1 MAKLLS
7 EEKLFTYLA
16 VSEHAVNS
24 VLVKELVG
32 VQAPV
37 YYVSKR
43 PLDTELRYPELEWL
57 ALALIVS
64 TRKLRH
70 YFLAHPV
77 IVFKNHPMKL
87 VLCRP
92 EASGRLV
99 KWAVELT
106 QFDILYQPRSRGK
119 S

>member
-1 MAKLLS
+1 MQLLS
-7 EEKLFTYLA
+7 GEKLFAYLA
-16 VSEHAVNS
+16 VLEHAVGS
-24 VLVKELVG
+24 VLVKEVAG

-43 PLDTELRYPELEWL
+43 FLDAELRYPELERL

-70 YFLAHPV
+70 YFLSHPV
-77 IVFKNHPMKL
+77 IVLTNHLMKQ
-87 VLCRP
+87 VLRRP

-99 KWAVELT
+99 KWAIELT
-106 QFDILYQPRSRGK
+106 FSTNHEHQSRDK
-119 S
+119 P